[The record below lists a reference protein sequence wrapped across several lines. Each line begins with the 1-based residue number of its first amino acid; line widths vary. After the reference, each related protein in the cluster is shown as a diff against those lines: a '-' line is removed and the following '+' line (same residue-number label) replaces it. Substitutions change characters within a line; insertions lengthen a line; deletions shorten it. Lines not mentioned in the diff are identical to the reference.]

1 MTAMRAI
8 GLMSGTSCD
17 GVDALLLELDDVDRR
32 HAPRV
37 LGHVHHPFPDALQ
50 HQLRAPEDLRMAE
63 ISELGYVLAQRY
75 ADAVLAL
82 PAWQTAAVCG
92 MHGQTVWHRPPSQAG
107 GRASHTL
114 QLGSSSALAQRLA
127 LPVVGDMRAADLAL
141 GGEGAPIAPLAH
153 WMFTPAEHVGRLVVN
168 VGGIANV
175 TLVTEERSDVL
186 ASDVGPGMMITDAL
200 ARHTSGGALAYDRDG
215 SLSAGGRPIE
225 GAVAQLCA
233 HPFFSRPLPR
243 STGRED
249 FGAATVAA
257 LLERFGHAPAADLL
271 ASSLEVT
278 ARAIARAATDDLPG
292 VTEIVLTGGGA
303 LHPGLLARVRA
314 LAAPCPVV
322 VHDDGP
328 LAPQHHEPAAMALI
342 AARTLHRLPSSL
354 PRVTGARAAAILG
367 HVAWPTPA

>member
-1 MTAMRAI
+1 MRAI

-17 GVDALLLELDDVDRR
+17 GVDALLLELEHVDRR

-37 LGHVHHPFPDALQ
+37 LGHVHHPFPEALQ
-50 HQLRAPEDLRMAE
+50 EQLRAPEALRMPE
-63 ISELGYVLAQRY
+63 ISELGYLLAQRY
-75 ADAVLAL
+75 AEAVREL
-82 PAWQTAAVCG
+82 PQWSSAEVVG
-92 MHGQTVWHRPPSQAG
+92 MHGQTVWHRPPSQAAG
-107 GRASHTL
+107 GRAHTL
-114 QLGSSSALAQRLA
+114 QLGSSAVLAHALG

-141 GGEGAPIAPLAH
+141 GGEGAPIAPIAH
-153 WMFTPAEHVGRLVVN
+153 WMFTPPERAGRLVVN

-175 TLVTEERSDVL
+175 TLVTEARDDVL

-200 ARHTSGGALAYDRDG
+200 ARHASGGARAYDHDG
-215 SLSAGGRPIE
+215 ELSAGGRPIAD
-225 GAVAQLCA
+225 AVALVLS
-233 HPFFSRPLPR
+233 HPFFSRPVPR

-249 FGAATVAA
+249 FGAAMVAA
-257 LLERFGHAPAADLL
+257 LLGRFGGAPAADLL
-271 ASSLEVT
+271 ASSLEAT
-278 ARAIARAATDDLPG
+278 ARAIVRAATEDLRG
-292 VTEIVLTGGGA
+292 VTELVLTGGGA
-303 LHPGLLARVRA
+303 LHPGLFARVQA

-354 PRVTGARAAAILG
+354 PRVTGARAPAVLG

>member
-1 MTAMRAI
+1 MRAI

-17 GVDALLLELDDVDRR
+17 GVDAILLELEHVDRR

-50 HQLRAPEDLRMAE
+50 EQLRTPEALRMPE
-63 ISELGYVLAQRY
+63 ISELGYVLATRY
-75 ADAVLAL
+75 AEAVRAL
-82 PAWQTAAVCG
+82 PQWSTAEVVG
-92 MHGQTVWHRPPSQAG
+92 MHGQTVWHRPPSQSG
-107 GRASHTL
+107 DRRPHTL
-114 QLGSSSALAQRLA
+114 QLGSSAVLAHALG

-153 WMFTPAEHVGRLVVN
+153 WMFTPSEHAGRLVVN

-175 TLVTEERSDVL
+175 TLVTESRDDVL

-200 ARHTSGGALAYDRDG
+200 ARHASDGAQAYDRDG
-215 SLSAGGRPIE
+215 SLSAGGRPIAA
-225 GAVAQLCA
+225 AVEHVLS

-249 FGAATVAA
+249 FGATTVAA
-257 LLERFGHAPAADLL
+257 LLERFPQAPAADLL
-271 ASSLEVT
+271 TSSLEAT
-278 ARAIARAATDDLPG
+278 ARAIVRAATEDLHG
-292 VTEIVLTGGGA
+292 VTELVLTGGGA

-314 LAAPCPVV
+314 LAAPCPVL
-322 VHDDGP
+322 VHEDGP

-342 AARTLHRLPSSL
+342 AARTLHRMPSSL
-354 PRVTGARAAAILG
+354 PQVTGARASAVLG
-367 HVAWPTPA
+367 HIAWPTPE

>member
-1 MTAMRAI
+1 MRTI

-17 GVDALLLELDDVDRR
+17 GVDALLLELEHVDRR

-37 LGHVHHPFPDALQ
+37 LGHVYHPFPATLQ
-50 HQLRAPEDLRMAE
+50 EQLRTPEALRMPE
-63 ISELGYVLAQRY
+63 ISELGYVLAQAY
-75 ADAVLAL
+75 ADAVREL
-82 PAWQTAAVCG
+82 PQWSTAEVAG

-107 GRASHTL
+107 GRRSHTL
-114 QLGSSSALAQRLA
+114 QLGSSAVLAHALG

-153 WMFTPAEHVGRLVVN
+153 WMFTPPERAGRLVVN

-175 TLVTEERSDVL
+175 TLVTESLGDVL

-200 ARHTSGGALAYDRDG
+200 ARHVSGGTEAYDRDG
-215 SLSAGGRPIE
+215 ALSRGGRPI
-225 GAVAQLCA
+225 GAAVEQVLS

-249 FGAATVAA
+249 FGAPMVAA
-257 LLERFGHAPAADLL
+257 LLERFSQAPAADLL
-271 ASSLEVT
+271 ASSLEAT
-278 ARAIARAATDDLPG
+278 ARAIVRAANEDLHG

-322 VHDDGP
+322 VHADGP

-354 PRVTGARAAAILG
+354 PKVTGARAAAVLG
-367 HVAWPTPA
+367 HIAWPTPE